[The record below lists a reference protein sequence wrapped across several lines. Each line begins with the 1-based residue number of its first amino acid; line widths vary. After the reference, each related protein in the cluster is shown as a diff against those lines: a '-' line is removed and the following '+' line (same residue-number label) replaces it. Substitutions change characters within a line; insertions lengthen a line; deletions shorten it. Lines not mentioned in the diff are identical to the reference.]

1 MQLQAKA
8 GDRALVF
15 RAGLLTIEGGGLQAW
30 FAARD
35 PNKLEVMKV
44 RATWIQTNILD
55 VGWHRSEMERWDEVS
70 AAGSS
75 WKAFDNTI
83 DPGINPFVRCLQ
95 SLLPQ
100 PPQPMQ
106 IDEQQPPESSA
117 SQGPSQPQQ
126 SRLQEIT
133 RTAAALGKQRVVTK
147 EQALA
152 IDMAPGINDT
162 ADAEIFFWQLTGREW
177 NGSRSSYHMEATQ
190 KWRRLRKSEEAAAS
204 ARDANAAQHADAR
217 VLQKMAEEIDNDFGV
232 RIVQMV
238 AVLLTNT
245 TKHMP
250 HMISKDL
257 QEGGAELE
265 ALSATLGSVLPAPLA
280 GKDVVTG
287 SVLIGR
293 SAMLALR
300 MLCELEDSLG
310 VQGLTDWDA
319 RAREYQTRTTFPL
332 RVHRVIDTVRSWSSR
347 SS

>member
-44 RATWIQTNILD
+44 RATWMQTNIFD

-83 DPGINPFVRCLQ
+83 DPGINPFVQCLQ

-100 PPQPMQ
+100 PPQLMQ

-126 SRLQEIT
+126 IRLQEIT

-177 NGSRSSYHMEATQ
+177 NGSRSSYHKDATQ
-190 KWRRLRKSEEAAAS
+190 KWRRLRKSEEAAES
-204 ARDANAAQHADAR
+204 ARDAIANAVQHADAR
-217 VLQKMAEEIDNDFGV
+217 VLQKMAVELDNDFGV

-238 AVLLTNT
+238 
-245 TKHMP
+245 
-250 HMISKDL
+250 
-257 QEGGAELE
+257 
-265 ALSATLGSVLPAPLA
+265 LSPVATDEHHQAYASHDQQGLA
-280 GKDVVTG
+280 GRG
-287 SVLIGR
+287 S
-293 SAMLALR
+293 
-300 MLCELEDSLG
+300 
-310 VQGLTDWDA
+310 
-319 RAREYQTRTTFPL
+319 
-332 RVHRVIDTVRSWSSR
+332 
-347 SS
+347 